1 MDVPLSN
8 SWIFPIVQSIH
19 LAGIVGWVG
28 AIVLVDVRILGFG
41 PHRRSAAELTAQLAP
56 WSRAGL
62 AIMFTTGPILFLSDA
77 TRYSSNPAFRIKMTL
92 LLLAVVFHFTLH
104 RRHTRLAALVS
115 MILWSAVVI
124 GGRAIADFD
133 V

>member
-41 PHRRSAAELTAQLAP
+41 PRRRSVAELAAQLAP

-62 AIMFTTGPILFLSDA
+62 AVMVTTGPILFLSDA
-77 TRYSSNPAFRIKMTL
+77 TRYSSNPAFRIKMAL
-92 LLLAVVFHFTLH
+92 LLLAVAFHFTLH
-104 RRHTRLAALVS
+104 RRHTRLAAVVS
-115 MILWSAVVI
+115 MMLWSAVVI

>member
-1 MDVPLSN
+1 MNVPLSN

-19 LAGIVGWVG
+19 LAGIAGWVG
-28 AIVLVDVRILGFG
+28 ATVLVDVRILG
-41 PHRRSAAELTAQLAP
+41 RRPVAQLAARLAP

-62 AIMFTTGPILFLSDA
+62 AIMLATGPMLFLSDA
-77 TRYSSNPAFRIKMTL
+77 TRYSSNPAFRVKMAL
-92 LLLAVVFHFTLH
+92 LLLALVFHFTVH
-104 RRHTRLAALVS
+104 RKHTRLTAIVS
-115 MILWSAVVI
+115 IVLWSAVVI

>member
-1 MDVPLSN
+1 MDALLRN
-8 SWIFPIVQSIH
+8 SWVFPVVQSIH

-28 AIVLVDVRILGFG
+28 AIVLVDVRILGG
-41 PHRRSAAELTAQLAP
+41 RSVAQLADQLTP

-62 AIMFTTGPILFLSDA
+62 AIMVTTGPILFFSDA
-77 TRYSSNPAFRIKMTL
+77 TRYSSNPAFRVKMAL
-92 LLLAVVFHFTLH
+92 LLLALTFHFTIH

-115 MILWSAVVI
+115 MMLWSAVVI

>member
-1 MDVPLSN
+1 MDVLLRN

-19 LAGIVGWVG
+19 LAGIVGLVG
-28 AIVLVDVRILGFG
+28 AVTLVDVRILGFG
-41 PHRRSAAELTAQLAP
+41 PRRHTVSQLAAQLAP

-62 AIMFTTGPILFLSDA
+62 VIMLVTGPVLFFSDA
-77 TRYSSNPAFRIKMTL
+77 TRYSSNPAFRVKMAL
-92 LLLAVVFHFTLH
+92 LLLALASHFTIH
-104 RRHTRLAALVS
+104 RKHTRLAAIVS
-115 MILWSAVVI
+115 MMLWTLVVI

>member
-1 MDVPLSN
+1 MNVPLSN

-19 LAGIVGWVG
+19 LAGIACMVG
-28 AIVLVDVRILGFG
+28 AIVLIDVRVLGFAPRG
-41 PHRRSAAELTAQLAP
+41 RSVAQLAGQLAT

-62 AIMFTTGPILFLSDA
+62 AVMFTTGPMLFFADA
-77 TRYSSNPAFRIKMTL
+77 SRYSSNPAFRVKMAL
-92 LLLAVVFHFTLH
+92 LLVALVFHFTIH
-104 RRHTRLAALVS
+104 RQHTRLTAIVS
-115 MILWSAVVI
+115 IVLWSAVVI